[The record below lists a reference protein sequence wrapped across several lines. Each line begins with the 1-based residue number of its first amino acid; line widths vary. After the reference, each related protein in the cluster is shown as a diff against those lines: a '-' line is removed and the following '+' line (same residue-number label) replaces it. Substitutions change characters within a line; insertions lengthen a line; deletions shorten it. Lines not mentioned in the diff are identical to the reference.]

1 MSRKALFLDRDGVIN
16 VNYGYVHKVK
26 DFDFVNGIFDLTR
39 AALAKNYIIFV
50 VTNQAGIGRGYYSE
64 KDFHAL
70 TGWMCARFRS
80 EGVLIS
86 KVYYSPYHP
95 THGVG
100 KYKKNHNSRKPQ
112 PGMLLQ
118 AINEFNIDA
127 ARSILIGD
135 QATDIQAAMA
145 AGLGTKIYLGD
156 SDISQDVCID
166 HYRKIS
172 SLSEAEIFLK
182 DESS

>member
-39 AALAKNYIIFV
+39 AALAKNYIICV

-70 TGWMCARFRS
+70 TDWMCARFRS

-86 KVYYSPYHP
+86 KGYYLPYKP
-95 THGVG
+95 TFGVG
-100 KYKKNHNSRKPQ
+100 KYKTHNSRKQQ
-112 PGMLLQ
+112 PGILLR
-118 AINEFNIDA
+118 ALNLFL
-127 ARSILIGD
+127 ILMRVV
-135 QATDIQAAMA
+135 Q
-145 AGLGTKIYLGD
+145 
-156 SDISQDVCID
+156 
-166 HYRKIS
+166 
-172 SLSEAEIFLK
+172 F
-182 DESS
+182 